1 PRDSFRGGLK
11 LELVVFLL
19 FRERPVCFVAQKFRK
34 VRPVTEPGA
43 ALRQLT
49 REERMLL
56 LRFVCSFAWVDLK
69 IRPEEREMVARL
81 VRRMELDEDEKEQ
94 VFEWLKT
101 PPSPESVDPH
111 QVPRAHRVLFLREV
125 ESVVSIDREITPE
138 ERESVILFGQLIR
151 SR

>member
-1 PRDSFRGGLK
+1 
-11 LELVVFLL
+11 
-19 FRERPVCFVAQKFRK
+19 
-34 VRPVTEPGA
+34 
-43 ALRQLT
+43 
-49 REERMLL
+49 MLL

-94 VFEWLKT
+94 VFEWLET

-111 QVPRAHRVLFLREV
+111 RVPRAHRVLFLREV

-151 SR
+151 